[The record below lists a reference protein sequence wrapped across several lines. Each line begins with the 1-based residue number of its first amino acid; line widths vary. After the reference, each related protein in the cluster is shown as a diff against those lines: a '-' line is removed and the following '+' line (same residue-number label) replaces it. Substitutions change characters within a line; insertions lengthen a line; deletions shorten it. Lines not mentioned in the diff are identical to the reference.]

1 MWVVVWLLL
10 LTTGI
15 SFATQECKDIAK
27 VLAYIATTTDPIEGS
42 SSRYYKEDNDGS
54 VLWSNEATPVT
65 FSLELLPSPSI
76 APVALS
82 SSSTPPSLSSAVD
95 STLWQRS
102 RDNAVST
109 TARSNIWLRPRHRS
123 FLSTMR
129 SSGPDLS
136 SMTEAELAQYFI
148 EHRYTQEQILDNPKL
163 YFNPAFVKI
172 AKQLPRYDEFVDKFY
187 HRYRTYSLWDEIPD
201 RLSGN
206 YQSGMQDLFTKL
218 YRECELKQ
226 VCSL

>member
-1 MWVVVWLLL
+1 MWVVLWLLVVCNV
-10 LTTGI
+10 TVYADG
-15 SFATQECKDIAK
+15 SSWYS
-27 VLAYIATTTDPIEGS
+27 AYTFDDTKQLSTTTKDF
-42 SSRYYKEDNDGS
+42 Y
-54 VLWSNEATPVT
+54 
-65 FSLELLPSPSI
+65 
-76 APVALS
+76 
-82 SSSTPPSLSSAVD
+82 
-95 STLWQRS
+95 
-102 RDNAVST
+102 ST
-109 TARSNIWLRPRHRS
+109 TPIVEIVFSTTHHSPTSSQERGVWYGTSATLSDMRHRS
-123 FLSTMR
+123 SWRSTQSAIVAQPDLSTMR
-129 SSGPDLS
+129 E
-136 SMTEAELAQYFI
+136 TELAQYFI
-148 EHRYTQEQILDNPKL
+148 EHVYNEAQILDNPKL